1 LTWLK
6 IDDGFAEHAKIA
18 DLCDRSFRLHV
29 VSMCYSA
36 RNLTDGRISVR
47 ALKVITAIIGASRV
61 NRNLDELLAAGLWR
75 ETEDGWEIRDFLEYN
90 PSAEKVKG
98 DRARNAERQKKH
110 RSLRDASGNALRNG
124 VTNDAPTRPD
134 PKEQETS
141 IATPVDKEREEQL
154 SDYFRYADEIG
165 FQGSPR
171 LEALNLGP
179 TLMDEALR
187 RTRSRG
193 DITNHAAYFTTVT
206 RNLLAVQK
214 AWKSEMPLDDRLLVY
229 VQNAG
234 HEYDDATLSIEL
246 MQKGADHGLIERLL
260 VKADEI
266 RNEEAA

>member
-1 LTWLK
+1 V
-6 IDDGFAEHAKIA
+6 IA
-18 DLCDRSFRLHV
+18 LCY
-29 VSMCYSA
+29 CG
-36 RNLTDGRISVR
+36 RNLTDGILDARAVR
-47 ALKVITAIIGASRV
+47 VVGAVLTASRCARWV
-61 NRNLDELLAAGLWR
+61 NELVERGLWVAHD
-75 ETEDGWEIRDFLEYN
+75 DGTYEIKNYLDYN
-90 PSAEKVKG
+90 PSQASVKE
-98 DRARNAERQKKH
+98 ERRKAKERMNKR
-110 RSLRDASGNALRNG
+110 RSGERTPERTSEWRPEPPS
-124 VTNDAPTRPD
+124 TPSRPD